1 MSKPN
6 EDRDVY
12 YIPPNFLT
20 SGRLF
25 GGMIRARNAIEACV
39 LVLLTGVPIIKLPFS
54 LTTRIIIL
62 CLVSLPLGIFGVIGF
77 EGDSL
82 SEFAVNWVRWLIHRR
97 TLYRSDT
104 PVPEAPEKPMKAVS
118 GMSAPK
124 PPEQLGIKIKENPK
138 KRKKRKPVKK
148 LHKAS
153 KHKSSVAKKKQP
165 LHAEDFIPVKDIRN
179 GIIETTDDRYLR
191 VIEVEPINFLLRNI
205 SEQKN
210 IVASFAS
217 WMKISPVKV
226 QIKVLTKKA
235 DSLAVLIP
243 CVLYI
248 AGIIAQFMINI
259 NAWKAAGSDYSVSPG
274 LPSLELAD
282 VFRSIFH
289 FPEGLIAIGVVVVG
303 IVLICIFGLRIGW
316 GQNGVTDSDRNL
328 TVSSSGSYGT
338 ASFMSPKEASACFD
352 VTSAKKTEQDILG
365 MLPDGQILTLPKNTR
380 LNSNLAVCGSSGTGK
395 SRSISRNLV
404 LQAVKRGESLILTD
418 PKSELYESMSEY
430 LRDNGYT
437 VKVFNLIEMDHSDS
451 WNCLNE
457 VGSSELMA
465 QTFADIVLQNTS
477 GDSKDAFWYNAELN
491 LLKALVLY
499 VALEMPP
506 EQRNLA
512 TVYDLLYTQTEKG
525 LSDIMA
531 SISHEHVNQYTGE
544 LLPPSP
550 AAAPYAIFKQSSDT
564 VRTSVIIGLGSKLAV
579 LQAQQVRNITSYNE
593 IDLELPGKQKCAYFC
608 IVSDQDSTFD
618 FLSSLFFSFLF
629 IRLIRYADGYC
640 EGGMLS
646 TKVKFVLDEF
656 PNCCLIPDFTKKCST
671 IRSRGCSV
679 AVFFQNVGQM
689 RNRYPDDQWQEILGA
704 CDSTVFLG
712 CTDML
717 TAEYFSDRIGTA
729 SVEVEGTMRELN
741 TMHITNYTPRFRKT
755 NSLGRRQL
763 LTPDEVLRLPPDQ
776 VLIFIRGQKVMR
788 AKRYDYSLHPDYKK
802 LKSRK
807 AILHEP
813 DWKTSQASSVSA
825 TGPSPSSSMAT
836 PVEKGS
842 GNRQKKPPAK
852 PARNTEREV
861 VNADDIF

>member
-1 MSKPN
+1 M
-6 EDRDVY
+6 ER
-12 YIPPNFLT
+12 
-20 SGRLF
+20 R
-25 GGMIRARNAIEACV
+25 
-39 LVLLTGVPIIKLPFS
+39 KLK
-54 LTTRIIIL
+54 I
-62 CLVSLPLGIFGVIGF
+62 
-77 EGDSL
+77 
-82 SEFAVNWVRWLIHRR
+82 
-97 TLYRSDT
+97 TL
-104 PVPEAPEKPMKAVS
+104 
-118 GMSAPK
+118 
-124 PPEQLGIKIKENPK
+124 
-138 KRKKRKPVKK
+138 
-148 LHKAS
+148 
-153 KHKSSVAKKKQP
+153 
-165 LHAEDFIPVKDIRN
+165 
-179 GIIETTDDRYLR
+179 
-191 VIEVEPINFLLRNI
+191 
-205 SEQKN
+205 
-210 IVASFAS
+210 
-217 WMKISPVKV
+217 
-226 QIKVLTKKA
+226 
-235 DSLAVLIP
+235 SLAVLIP

-282 VFRSIFH
+282 VFQSIFH
-289 FPEGLIAIGVVVVG
+289 FPEGLIAIGMVVVG

-679 AVFFQNVGQM
+679 TYLGTEIVPVEEEPTFNGSIVVIPVIGGTILLATLLLLGLLLRKNTTVYKATGKGNEYEKCGRLRLKTKDPELRIDRLKDIPEGMIAVEVDQAVAKKLFGQTIAIHCYDNTVEHTVG
-689 RNRYPDDQWQEILGA
+689 
-704 CDSTVFLG
+704 TVNGQYWFKV
-712 CTDML
+712 D
-717 TAEYFSDRIGTA
+717 IGTQ
-729 SVEVEGTMRELN
+729 EG
-741 TMHITNYTPRFRKT
+741 
-755 NSLGRRQL
+755 
-763 LTPDEVLRLPPDQ
+763 
-776 VLIFIRGQKVMR
+776 
-788 AKRYDYSLHPDYKK
+788 
-802 LKSRK
+802 
-807 AILHEP
+807 EP
-813 DWKTSQASSVSA
+813 DTEEE
-825 TGPSPSSSMAT
+825 
-836 PVEKGS
+836 PV
-842 GNRQKKPPAK
+842 
-852 PARNTEREV
+852 
-861 VNADDIF
+861 

>member
-1 MSKPN
+1 M
-6 EDRDVY
+6 ER
-12 YIPPNFLT
+12 
-20 SGRLF
+20 R
-25 GGMIRARNAIEACV
+25 
-39 LVLLTGVPIIKLPFS
+39 KLK
-54 LTTRIIIL
+54 I
-62 CLVSLPLGIFGVIGF
+62 
-77 EGDSL
+77 
-82 SEFAVNWVRWLIHRR
+82 
-97 TLYRSDT
+97 TL
-104 PVPEAPEKPMKAVS
+104 
-118 GMSAPK
+118 
-124 PPEQLGIKIKENPK
+124 
-138 KRKKRKPVKK
+138 
-148 LHKAS
+148 
-153 KHKSSVAKKKQP
+153 
-165 LHAEDFIPVKDIRN
+165 
-179 GIIETTDDRYLR
+179 
-191 VIEVEPINFLLRNI
+191 
-205 SEQKN
+205 
-210 IVASFAS
+210 
-217 WMKISPVKV
+217 
-226 QIKVLTKKA
+226 
-235 DSLAVLIP
+235 SLAVLIP

-656 PNCCLIPDFTKKCST
+656 PNCCLCSAT
-671 IRSRGCSV
+671 R
-679 AVFFQNVGQM
+679 FL
-689 RNRYPDDQWQEILGA
+689 RNRDRIVEKKSPILRSISEARSLASTAPQTRGA
-704 CDSTVFLG
+704 AHARGRAFLG
-712 CTDML
+712 SGRSGFRRPSLCLLPSCGGLPFRLLVRAFCGLLGPFLGLHGLGVLRPAIDAGLPYVPVDVGRPLLAVVGNLRALAVCVMRPEGL
-717 TAEYFSDRIGTA
+717 HPVGELLERVADLCPHGGRLRGFSVLPGVGDVMDGA
-729 SVEVEGTMRELN
+729 VELPLVLDDVARLAPPILIPGDKELGIFCDGGVVELLG
-741 TMHITNYTPRFRKT
+741 
-755 NSLGRRQL
+755 LGRFDEHEL
-763 LTPDEVLRLPPDQ
+763 GDGLGGLTPLLSVRDGLDGLLRC
-776 VLIFIRGQKVMR
+776 
-788 AKRYDYSLHPDYKK
+788 
-802 LKSRK
+802 
-807 AILHEP
+807 
-813 DWKTSQASSVSA
+813 
-825 TGPSPSSSMAT
+825 
-836 PVEKGS
+836 
-842 GNRQKKPPAK
+842 
-852 PARNTEREV
+852 
-861 VNADDIF
+861 